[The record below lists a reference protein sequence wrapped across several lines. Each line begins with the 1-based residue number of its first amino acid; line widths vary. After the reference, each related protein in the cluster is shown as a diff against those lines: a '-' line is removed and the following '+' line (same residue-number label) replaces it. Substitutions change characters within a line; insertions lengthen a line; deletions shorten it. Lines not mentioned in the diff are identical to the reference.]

1 VKLAHVET
9 PVAQPDVAG
18 LRAPAPAAD
27 PTILLPVSRP
37 KLPSA
42 DEILPYLRCI
52 DDARWYSNL
61 GPLATRL
68 EEQLSHHFGLSDR
81 GVVATA
87 NATAGL
93 TAALLARG
101 VSAGSICVMPSWTF
115 VASPHAARCA
125 GMKPWFH
132 DVDRQTWALNP
143 DKVQET
149 LNRIPAPVGAVMV
162 VSPFGAPLD
171 MEAWQAF
178 EDRTGVPVVID
189 AAAGFDTARA
199 FSIPTVVSL
208 HATKIL
214 GAGEGGFILT
224 GDRQLRD
231 RAVGCSN
238 FGFRG
243 SRSALVPALNA
254 KMSEYHAA
262 VALAGLTCWP
272 AIRSQHA
279 GIAEWYSQAIARLEG
294 VSLQPGY
301 GTGWVS
307 GTTNVVLPPGVM
319 ARVSRHLRERGIDT
333 RSWWG
338 NGCHVQPAF
347 EGYPRNPL
355 PLTEDLGTRVLG
367 LPHFP
372 DMQGTDVAR
381 VVEALS
387 EALGQA
393 RS

>member
-1 VKLAHVET
+1 MEN
-9 PVAQPDVAG
+9 PVGQQPEVSG
-18 LRAPAPAAD
+18 VRAPATNPA
-27 PTILLPVSRP
+27 ILLPVSRP
-37 KLPSA
+37 KLPST
-42 DEILPYLRCI
+42 DEILPYLRSI
-52 DDARWYSNL
+52 DEARWYSNL

-68 EEQLSHHFGLSDR
+68 EEQLSHHFGLFDN

-93 TAALLARG
+93 TAALLARR
-101 VSAGSICVMPSWTF
+101 VAPGSICLMPSWTF

-143 DKVQET
+143 DEVQAT
-149 LNRIPAPVGAVMV
+149 IKRMPALPGAVMV
-162 VSPFGAPLD
+162 VSPFGTPLD

-178 EDRTGVPVVID
+178 ERRTGVPVVVD

-199 FSIPTVVSL
+199 FPIPTVVSL

-224 GDRQLRD
+224 SDGQLRD
-231 RAVGCSN
+231 RVVGCCN

-243 SRSALVPALNA
+243 SRSALAPALNA

-262 VALAGLTCWP
+262 VALAGLACWP

-279 GIAEWYSQAIARLEG
+279 RITEWYSEAIAPLEG
-294 VSLQPGY
+294 VCLQPSY

-307 GTTNVVLPPGVM
+307 GTANVLLPPGVM
-319 ARVSRHLRERGIDT
+319 ARVSRHLLEAGIDT

-347 EGYPRNPL
+347 EDCARSPL
-355 PLTEDLGTRVLG
+355 PVTEDLGTRVLG

-372 DMQGTDVAR
+372 DMKSTDVAR
-381 VVEALS
+381 VVKALS
-387 EALGQA
+387 EALGQT